1 MHKNNN
7 KNDQNPSTEAAKT
20 TEVCTLTGC
29 IDDEDQN
36 RLKCRNCQRMVHYEC
51 TQLPLYQL
59 QIFVNTY
66 NNQYVCH
73 NCVRITRS
81 LKSKIG
87 ENTYHMMQKEIAKK
101 DDVIMK
107 LKNESDKNREI
118 IKIDIDNILTKKITD
133 LETKTRKIIKEEIE
147 HTKNFISSSKT
158 YAEITKTHK
167 ENLKSAVKEQ
177 KEEDRKEERD
187 IESRKRN
194 IIIHGIM
201 ESTTDT
207 KEKEQQSDKLEIEE
221 LLNDIDIRDI
231 KPVHHRIGVRHQ
243 DQFRYR
249 PIKVTLQNVNE
260 KERIMSNLYKL
271 KKFGNRGISI
281 TEDFTITERKKIK
294 EKCEEAKKKN
304 SECDGE
310 FVWRVRGSPRTF
322 LRLIKTPKN
331 SIDFNK
337 FLLSLTNTSSYS
349 SIDGELP
356 QKD

>member
-7 KNDQNPSTEAAKT
+7 KNNQNTSTEAAKT
-20 TEVCTLTGC
+20 TEICTLTGC

-81 LKSKIG
+81 LRCKIG

-107 LKNESDKNREI
+107 LKNESIKNREI
-118 IKIDIDNILTKKITD
+118 IKSDIDNILTKKITD
-133 LETKTRKIIKEEIE
+133 LETKTRKKIKEEIE

-158 YAEITKTHK
+158 YAEIAKTHK
-167 ENLKSAVKEQ
+167 ENLKSVVKEQ
-177 KEEDRKEERD
+177 KEEDRKEDRD

-194 IIIHGIM
+194 IIIHRILD
-201 ESTTDT
+201 STKDT

-231 KPVHHRIGVRHQ
+231 KPANYHRIQ
-243 DQFRYR
+243 LKNR
-249 PIKVTLQNVNE
+249 PMKVTLQNVND
-260 KERIMSNLYKL
+260 KKRIMSNLYQL
-271 KKFGNRGISI
+271 KKFGKRGLSI
-281 TEDFTITERKKIK
+281 TEDFTIAERNKIK
-294 EKCEEAKKKN
+294 DSVKKQRKKN
-304 SECDGE
+304 SECDGD
-310 FVWRVRGSPRTF
+310 FVWRVRRKP
-322 LRLIKTPKN
+322 
-331 SIDFNK
+331 
-337 FLLSLTNTSSYS
+337 LSFA
-349 SIDGELP
+349 
-356 QKD
+356 